1 MAEQAEIPTV
11 MDEVEELERIALTL
25 RTLGWMLLV
34 FDGIVAVWIWMGL
47 KSGSALWLWWTGLEG
62 IAGVLLLGM
71 ASYYQM
77 RASRTLAAAA
87 DPAAVERMR
96 REPPPD
102 EAQEHKAA

>member
-1 MAEQAEIPTV
+1 MREFEQTDTI
-11 MDEVEELERIALTL
+11 MDQVDELGRRALVL
-25 RTLGWMLLV
+25 RTLGWMLLA
-34 FDGIVAVWIWMGL
+34 FGGIVAVWIWMGL
-47 KSGSALWLWWTGLEG
+47 KSGSALWLWWTILEG

-71 ASYYQM
+71 ASYYEM

-96 REPPPD
+96 REPPPN